1 MPGEERTCPVCGAPS
16 PANAVYCSVCGAEL
30 NPTED
35 ARPAGG
41 RQLTVEEQIAA
52 IQRTLATMSK
62 RLGRLET
69 MAGARAASA
78 SPKPRPAPSAQRAPE
93 PAALRPAPEP
103 GEIGRRLPPPL
114 RAAEPPSPPPPER
127 KPIDLEDLI
136 SGQVLAWVGG
146 LSLLLGALFFL
157 SLAFSRGWI
166 GPEAR
171 VVIGLVAGVAL
182 MAGGG
187 WFFSRRERLFG
198 HVLVSV
204 GLGVLMMALFAATPR
219 MYDFVRVE
227 VALAGVLA
235 ASLVAAVIAIRANSQ
250 VVAAYGLIAGLIAP
264 PLLGAEPAGTTIAYM
279 SIVLVGTTAVS
290 LYRTWR
296 WLPALAFL
304 FSAPQLGSWVT
315 SDPPRLAVLVALG
328 GYWLLHAIAA
338 GGEEFRVRRHRLSVT
353 STTLLV
359 ANAAFVVWAGFE
371 TLAGDA
377 ASWRGLF
384 MVIVALAHG
393 VLGGYFL
400 YQDGERHPFGM
411 LAFGTG
417 IAALAIAV
425 PVQLSG
431 PWVPLAWAAQ
441 AVALTW
447 VYNERRH
454 GYSGLMAMG
463 LGALAIAH
471 LVLVEYPIDIVDR
484 GISSTYPFLNS
495 SGATLAFLLAAL
507 AAAGYLLR
515 RRTGQLVLAAV
526 GATLMIYAL
535 PFELSDLW
543 LLTSWSTMFV
553 LTVAVWRYVPYDEA
567 DGEPGT
573 RSPSPLSVPAFFT
586 GWLALWHVLLID
598 IPLFDLGDSRPATPF
613 WDSQAL
619 AALIVIAA
627 SLLAGF
633 ITGSPAA
640 RRAGIIAA
648 AAIAAYV
655 MPFQVSAAAS
665 VVGWSTLAL
674 VLGLFPKRDAEGARA
689 YLAAATPLLALG
701 LAVALLGVAPPDR
714 LFVNAR
720 LQIDHPL
727 LLSGA
732 TAALGALALVLA
744 AGYWLY
750 REHGRARWLA
760 LGAGVVAIYL
770 LSVGVVDEFQSRVG
784 GPTSIEDLQKQAQV
798 ALSILWAILG
808 GGTFVTGVVR
818 GVAAARI
825 FGLSLLALTTTK
837 VFLYDLASLDAAYRV
852 LSFIGL
858 GILLLV
864 SAYVYQRMRP
874 GGGDVE
880 QMPA

>member
-1 MPGEERTCPVCGAPS
+1 MPGEERTCPVCGASS
-16 PANAVYCSVCGAEL
+16 PVNAVYCSVCGAEL
-30 NPTED
+30 NPTAD

-41 RQLTVEEQIAA
+41 RQLSVEEQIAA
-52 IQRTLATMSK
+52 IQRTLATMSE

-69 MAGARAASA
+69 MAGARA
-78 SPKPRPAPSAQRAPE
+78 PSAPPQPPAAPARQQAPE
-93 PAALRPAPEP
+93 PVP
-103 GEIGRRLPPPL
+103 
-114 RAAEPPSPPPPER
+114 PPPPER

-171 VVIGLVAGVAL
+171 VAIGIVAGVVL

-187 WFFSRRERLFG
+187 WFFSRQERLFG

-227 VALAGVLA
+227 VALISVLA
-235 ASLVAAVIAIRANSQ
+235 ASLAAAFIAVRADSQ
-250 VVAAYGLIAGLIAP
+250 VAAAYGLIAGLIAP
-264 PLLGAEPAGTTIAYM
+264 PLLGAEPAGTTIAYI
-279 SIVLVGTTAVS
+279 SIILVGTTAVS
-290 LYRTWR
+290 LFRTWR
-296 WLPALAFL
+296 WLPTVAFL
-304 FSAPQLGSWVT
+304 FSAPQLASWVT
-315 SDPPRLAVLVALG
+315 SDPPRLAALLALG

-353 STTLLV
+353 PTTLLV

-371 TLAGDA
+371 TLDGDA

-384 MVIVALAHG
+384 MVVVALAH
-393 VLGGYFL
+393 VILGGYFL
-400 YQDGERHPFGM
+400 YEDGDRHPFGM

-447 VYNERRH
+447 VYSERRH
-454 GYSGLMAMG
+454 GYSGLMTIG

-471 LVLVEYPIDIVDR
+471 VGIREYPLWEVDFWS
-484 GISSTYPFLNS
+484 GGAYPFVNAA
-495 SGATLAFLLAAL
+495 GGTLAFLLASL
-507 AAAGYLLR
+507 AVAGYLLGR
-515 RRTGQLVLAAV
+515 REGRLALTAV
-526 GATLMIYAL
+526 GALLIIYAL

-543 LLTSWSTMFV
+543 LLASWSTVFV
-553 LTVAVWRYVPYDEA
+553 LTIAIRRHVPWEA
-567 DGEPGT
+567 RSGELSPQV
-573 RSPSPLSVPAFFT
+573 PSPLYVPMVLS
-586 GWLALWHVLLID
+586 GWLAMWHLLLID

-613 WDSQAL
+613 WDSRAL

-633 ITGSPAA
+633 VAGSPAA

-648 AAIAAYV
+648 AATAAYL
-655 MPFQVSAAAS
+655 MPSQVGAAAS
-665 VVGWSTLAL
+665 VVGWSAIALAL
-674 VLGLFPKRDAEGARA
+674 GLLPQRDPEGARA
-689 YLAAATPLLALG
+689 YLSAAAPLIVLG
-701 LAVALLGVAPPDR
+701 FSVAMLGVAPPDR
-714 LFVNAR
+714 LFVSER
-720 LQIDHPL
+720 FQVDHPL
-727 LLSGA
+727 LWSGA
-732 TAALGALALVLA
+732 TAALGALAITLTV
-744 AGYWLY
+744 GYWIY
-750 REHGRARWLA
+750 HEHGRARWLA
-760 LGAGVVAIYL
+760 LVAGVLAIYL
-770 LSVGVVDEFQSRVG
+770 LSVGVVDEFQGRVG
-784 GPTSIEDLQKQAQV
+784 GATSIEDLQKQAQV

-874 GGGDVE
+874 GGGGVS
-880 QMPA
+880 QMAA